1 MERDGPDVHLV
12 AHASGEAVVHQAARD
27 QHFHYGDG
35 VRGRRRGEA
44 AGDECPYPGLAAF
57 GPDQARWFFGRDE
70 VVAELIDRLDG
81 RLERGGP
88 QLVVAPSGAGK
99 SSLLRAGLVPRLQA
113 GALPGSAAW
122 AVLTLMPGPDPLR
135 ALAAAICLRT
145 GGQADEVAE
154 ALATDPGSGAR
165 LLRATGLP
173 GRTVLIVDQFEEV
186 FTLCGAQSRRAAF
199 IEALDRLAGPG
210 QALVVA
216 GLRADFYPAC
226 AGYAALRRALQDRQ
240 LLVGAMSEEQVREA
254 ILYPA
259 QEAGLEVEPGL
270 TELLLRDL
278 GVRDDRGR
286 DGGIRDGGVSDG
298 GVRYGG
304 VRYGGAGEGY
314 EAGRLPL
321 LAHALRATWQQRH
334 GSSLTAQ
341 GYRDTGT
348 IHQAIAKSAELVH
361 TALDPGARQAVR
373 PLFLRLVK
381 LGDHG
386 EDTRRPL
393 SRDDVAG
400 EAAVAALT
408 AFTDARLITQDAG
421 TIHITHEALLREWP
435 RLRGWLDA
443 DRAGGLL
450 RQDLEDTAAAWT
462 RSRHDASLLYRGSRL
477 EAARAWA
484 AEHGVH
490 DDRARRNARDRTRAD
505 HPGKAGE
512 GGGLSPAGQE
522 FLGASVR
529 AWRRGRRLRTG
540 VTAVLTVLTVLAG
553 AAAVFASVQRS
564 EAVRQRDTA
573 LFHRILAESDRT
585 AGTDIALSAQL
596 ALLAHRRRPPDQPP
610 GETYTRLLTTQHV
623 PLPAQ
628 LTGHRG
634 DVNQVEFTPDGRTL
648 VSAGGD
654 GRLRLWDVARGQGRT
669 LTGHAGPV
677 YALAIGRAGTTV
689 ASAGSAGEVRLWDVT
704 DPARPGP
711 KGILATGS
719 AEDVNHV
726 AFSPDGRT
734 LAAAG
739 NAGTMWTWDATH
751 PERPG
756 RRLKHHDSAVHAVV
770 FSPDGRTMASSDA
783 DGVVRLWDMS
793 AKDGPTPRVQRRI
806 GSGGVPVNALAF
818 SPDGKLLVSSGTD
831 RAIRVWDVTVPG
843 RIEPRANPV
852 PGHTNTVRALAFSPD
867 GVTLASSG
875 DDQTIR
881 MWDLTSP
888 FWPVPRGRPLTGHRD
903 NVWGLAFSPDG
914 TVLASGGDDDIIR
927 LWHLPAGQRSAHAGG
942 VTTTAFSPDGRV
954 LASGGGDSKV
964 RLWDVTDRLRPR
976 GSASHT
982 GYVYAV
988 AFSPDGR
995 TLASAA
1001 ADRAVRLW
1009 DVTGRP
1015 TSRGPPLRGH
1025 AGAVHAVAFSPDGR
1039 TLASGDAAG
1048 VVRMW
1053 DVTDPNRPTLRGRP
1067 LPSRP
1072 LPGYSGF
1079 VHGLAFSHDGTTL
1092 AAATHDKSVRLWDV
1106 RDPGRPAERDRLVT
1120 GHTGSVRAV
1129 AFSPDGRTL
1138 ASAGEDRQ
1146 VRLWDLTGRPA
1157 SRRLTGHTGAVFSV
1171 TFSPD
1176 GRTLASAG
1184 ADGSLR
1190 LYDVRDPA
1198 RPAVRGGPLTA
1209 HTDNV
1214 MSVAFSPDGTRLAGG
1229 GNHYLVSLWH
1239 LDEERAARRVCALTR
1254 LTPQDWRDHVGADLP
1269 YDPPCR

>member
-35 VRGRRRGEA
+35 VRGRRRGETT
-44 AGDECPYPGLAAF
+44 GDECPYPGLASF
-57 GPDQARWFFGRDE
+57 GRDQARWFFGRDE

-99 SSLLRAGLVPRLQA
+99 SSLLRAGLVPRLAA
-113 GALPGSAAW
+113 GALPGSAGW
-122 AVLTLMPGPDPLR
+122 AVLTLTPGADPLR
-135 ALAAAICLRT
+135 ALAAAISTRT
-145 GGQADEVAE
+145 GGQAEEVAE
-154 ALATDPGSGAR
+154 ALAADPGSGAR
-165 LLRATGLP
+165 LLRAAGLP

-186 FTLCGAQSRRAAF
+186 FTLCGAQSRRVAF

-240 LLVGAMSEEQVREA
+240 LLVGAMSLEQVREA

-259 QEAGLEVEPGL
+259 QDAGLEVEPGL

-278 GVRDDRGR
+278 GVRDDGVRDLGVRDGSGR
-286 DGGIRDGGVSDG
+286 D
-298 GVRYGG
+298 
-304 VRYGGAGEGY
+304 GGAGEGY

-334 GSSLTAQ
+334 GSSLTVQ
-341 GYRDTGT
+341 GYRDAGT
-348 IHQAIAKSAELVH
+348 IHRAIAKTAELVH
-361 TALDPGARQAVR
+361 TALAPGARQAVR

-393 SRDDVAG
+393 SRHDVVG

-450 RQDLEDTAAAWT
+450 RQNLEDTAAAWT
-462 RSRHDASLLYRGSRL
+462 RSRHDAALLYRGSRL
-477 EAARAWA
+477 EAAQRS
-484 AEHGVH
+484 
-490 DDRARRNARDRTRAD
+490 TR
-505 HPGKAGE
+505 E
-512 GGGLSPAGQE
+512 GGGLSPAGRE
-522 FLGASVR
+522 FLAASVR
-529 AWRRGRRLRTG
+529 ARRRGRRLRTG
-540 VTAVLTVLTVLAG
+540 GTAVLTVLTVVAG
-553 AAAVFASVQRS
+553 AAAVFASAQRS

-573 LFHRILAESDRT
+573 LYHRILAESDRT
-585 AGTDIALSAQL
+585 AGTDVALSAQL
-596 ALLAHRRRPPDQPP
+596 ALLAHRRRPPGQPP
-610 GETYTRLLTTQHV
+610 GDTSTRLLTTQHV

-634 DVNQVEFTPDGRTL
+634 DVNQVAFTPDGRTL

-654 GRLRLWDVARGQGRT
+654 GTVRLWDVTRRQGRT

-677 YALAIGRAGTTV
+677 YALAIDRAGTTV

-704 DPARPGP
+704 DPAGPGP

-739 NAGTMWTWDATH
+739 NAGTMWLWDTTH
-751 PERPG
+751 PERPWRG
-756 RRLKHHDSAVHAVV
+756 LKHHDSAVHAVV
-770 FSPDGRTMASSDA
+770 FSPDGHTMASSDA
-783 DGVVRLWDMS
+783 DGVVRLWDIS
-793 AKDGPTPRVQRRI
+793 AKGGPAPRVHRRI

-867 GVTLASSG
+867 GITLASSG

-914 TVLASGGDDDIIR
+914 AVLASGGDDDVIR

-954 LASGGGDSKV
+954 LASGGGDRTV
-964 RLWDVTDRLRPR
+964 RLWDVTDRPRPR
-976 GSASHT
+976 GSAGHS

-995 TLASAA
+995 TLASGG
-1001 ADRAVRLW
+1001 ADRTVRLW

-1015 TSRGPPLRGH
+1015 SSRGPPLRGH
-1025 AGAVHAVAFSPDGR
+1025 AGAVRAVAFSPDGR

-1053 DVTDPNRPTLRGRP
+1053 DVTDPDRPTLRGRP

-1079 VHGLAFSHDGTTL
+1079 VHGLAFSPDGTTL
-1092 AAATHDKSVRLWDV
+1092 AAATRDKSVRLWDV

-1146 VRLWDLTGRPA
+1146 VRLWDLTGRTA

-1171 TFSPD
+1171 AFSPD

-1214 MSVAFSPDGTRLAGG
+1214 MAVAFSPDGTRLASG
-1229 GNHYLVSLWH
+1229 GNHYVVSLWH

-1254 LTPQDWRDHVGADLP
+1254 LTPQDWREHVGADLP
-1269 YDPPCR
+1269 YAPPCGRDTGGTGAIRSVRGPSRPGR